1 MGLFFL
7 SQNGADDEISDQSD
21 NGQSSF
27 LESLL
32 DHVSVL
38 IDEPGDVFLDL
49 WNGNVSNQ
57 PFEDFQF
64 LFNHYKGKSV
74 IN

>member
-21 NGQSSF
+21 NGQSSL

-57 PFEDFQF
+57 PFEDF
-64 LFNHYKGKSV
+64 
-74 IN
+74 